1 MFEEKIA
8 QMLKLKALETKFPGS
23 WQHPKLRFG
32 SAPVPL
38 DVPGKPYG
46 PWASG
51 LFPKAKRPEGG

>member
-46 PWASG
+46 P
-51 LFPKAKRPEGG
+51 